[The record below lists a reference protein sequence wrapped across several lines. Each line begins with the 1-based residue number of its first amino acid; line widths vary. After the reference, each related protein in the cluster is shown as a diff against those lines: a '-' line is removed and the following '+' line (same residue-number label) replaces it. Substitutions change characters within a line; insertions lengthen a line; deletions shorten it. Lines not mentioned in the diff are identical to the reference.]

1 MARSLAEIQALYAA
15 IPGVKNAYY
24 QDPGDS
30 SMEPPF
36 IMIERTA
43 PSDVFFANNIPH
55 QLFKQ
60 YTVTVVVRDPR
71 SEIPDLVEALPYT
84 RLDRKFRTNGLHH
97 FAFSVFF

>member
-1 MARSLAEIQALYAA
+1 MARSLTELQARYAD
-15 IPGVKNAYY
+15 IPGVTAAYY

-30 SMEPPF
+30 SMVEPY

-43 PSDVFFANNIPH
+43 PSDVSHADNVLYN
-55 QLFKQ
+55 LYKQ

-71 SEIPDLVEALPYT
+71 SEIPDLVEALPFT

>member
-1 MARSLAEIQALYAA
+1 MARSLTEMQAEYAV
-15 IPGVKNAYY
+15 IPGVTEAYY

-30 SMEPPF
+30 SMLPPY

-43 PSDVFFANNIPH
+43 PSNVRHADNIMYN
-55 QLFKQ
+55 LYKQ

-71 SEIPDLVEALPYT
+71 SEIPDLVEALPFT
-84 RLDRKFRTNGLHH
+84 RLDRVFRLNGLHH